1 MASFKMDGLRKILWL
16 LILTPVS
23 MNPLQAQAPDIPVFK
38 QVTHP
43 FMPAI
48 TSQYFFFSQDGQMWF
63 STSQGLTSFDG
74 SDIVYHSP
82 LQLTTQFELSRIW
95 AMVEDKDHN
104 FYIGTSTSLLYFDRK
119 AQKITN
125 ITYTY
130 KDDHTTRDFG
140 IVSMYLDENGLL
152 YAGAGLMGLF
162 IYDPAGQRLEHYNL
176 DASKPDSWRDRTFNT
191 VCSFTS
197 HATDRNKLW
206 VGTYHGIYLFDKKEK
221 KFSQHFMIVSETT
234 HKYNPTLSTDKQR
247 LDLQRMETQGD
258 SLIWFSSWAGG
269 FWKYEVKTGKAYMV
283 FGRDAIYKAKDLYYG
298 YVIAGFLRL
307 STDKF
312 LIGIHSGKT
321 AVYDTRI
328 NKATYFNISGY
339 GYLQEQTRYL
349 SFDGKGNIW
358 MLQKGLLYIAVPE
371 NRRFKSITIPNHS
384 RFSLVAPKLRG
395 MFYDSSSQLYYGC
408 FHGSTGVH
416 VFDRDFVQQKI
427 IPTALINNFYNYG
440 TSIDVRLAKDGS
452 GRYWVLGWKMH
463 VLLQGETKFEPVEK
477 RFPSLAWLGKED
489 RFNDL
494 TVTRAGN
501 ILFRESG
508 GLVYHL
514 NHQTLLLDTIRI
526 PEMKKE
532 GLQIKDASAWYD
544 RNRNLL
550 YLTKG
555 GGIVQ
560 YALGNKKSR
569 MLGKAAL
576 FGNLPHSETVCTPAL
591 DAAGRIWLM
600 IPKYG
605 IRIIDPGSLRCV
617 DSILF
622 GTRGLFR
629 ADFTAMVGGSEHYML
644 FRSQNGVV
652 VYDAKKQQSFL
663 LDRSNGL
670 SSPEIVSFFYCN
682 GYMFIGQ
689 QDRFEYFRLSDLD
702 NYVSTI
708 NPYLSSVKADTAQV
722 FKRTGLEKD
731 SIIRLPYFQN
741 TLSFSFSAA
750 EFLFPERIEYAYK
763 LTPLEDEWHY
773 TNYFNRK
780 IIYSKLPPGKYIFHL
795 RSQVQ
800 GGDWSAKSREYTI
813 TIAAAWWQTI
823 FFRIICALAG
833 VGLLIYG
840 LRRRVNFVRK
850 KEKERSS
857 HEKELLELESKAL
870 RAQMN
875 PHFIFNSLNSIKS
888 LINKNENTTAAIYLT
903 TFSKL
908 IRTLFQ
914 HSDKREVSLY
924 EELETCRLYTE
935 LEKMR
940 FGDKVD
946 FVFEVDQDLDLKDI
960 KVPALVIQPFIEN
973 SIWHGLVPKETGG
986 RVCISVKNKGTTVE
1000 CVVDDDGIGRG
1011 LSENYKAQF
1020 ESTHQSK
1027 GIGLTQSR
1035 LELDKLLNDREDA
1048 IEIIDKKG
1056 PDGSPAGTTVI
1067 LTFSIR

>member
-1 MASFKMDGLRKILWL
+1 MGRLRYILWFL
-16 LILTPVS
+16 LISGSAFL
-23 MNPLQAQAPDIPVFK
+23 NLIRAQAVQVPVFK

-43 FMPAI
+43 FMPTI

-82 LQLTTQFELSRIW
+82 LQLTTQYELSRIW
-95 AMVEDKDHN
+95 AMVEDRDHN
-104 FYIGTSTSLLYFDRK
+104 FYIGTSTCLLYFDRK
-119 AQKITN
+119 AKKITN

-130 KDDHTTRDFG
+130 KDDHITRDVG
-140 IVSMYLDENGLL
+140 IAAMYLDEKGIL
-152 YAGAGLMGLF
+152 YAGAGNRGLF
-162 IYDPAGQRLEHYNL
+162 IYSPAIQKLEHYNL
-176 DASKPDSWRDRTFNT
+176 DSSKIDSWTDRAFNT
-191 VCSFTS
+191 VCSFAS

-206 VGTYHGIYLFDKKEK
+206 VGTYHGIYLFDRKEK
-221 KFSQHFMIVSETT
+221 TFTQNFMIASETT
-234 HKYNPTLSTDKQR
+234 HKYNKILSTDKQS
-247 LDLQRMETQGD
+247 LDVQHMEIQGD
-258 SLIWFSSWAGG
+258 SLIWFNSWTGG
-269 FWKYEVKTGKAYMV
+269 MVKYVVQTGKAYLV
-283 FGRDAIYKAKDLYYG
+283 FGRDALYKAKDLYYG
-298 YVIAGFLRL
+298 YVMAGFLRL
-307 STDKF
+307 SPDKL

-321 AVYDTRI
+321 AVYDTRL
-328 NKATYFNISGY
+328 NQATYFNISGND
-339 GYLQEQTRYL
+339 YLQEQTRYL

-371 NRRFKSITIPNHS
+371 NRRFKSKTIPNHTQ
-384 RFSLVAPKLRG
+384 FSLVAPKLRG

-427 IPTALINNFYNYG
+427 IPTSLINNFYNYG
-440 TSIDVRLAKDGS
+440 TSIDLRLAKDGS
-452 GRYWVLGWKMH
+452 GRLWALGWKMH
-463 VLLQGETKFEPVEK
+463 VLQEGETRFEPVEK
-477 RFPSLAWLGKED
+477 KLPSLAWLGTED

-494 TVTRAGN
+494 TVTADGN
-501 ILFRESG
+501 ILFQESG

-514 NHQTLLLDTIRI
+514 NHQTLRVDTIRI
-526 PEMKKE
+526 PEMKKD
-532 GLQIKDASAWYD
+532 LMHIKDASAWYD

-550 YLTKG
+550 YLTQG

-560 YALGNKKSR
+560 YAIGNKESR
-569 MLGKAAL
+569 VLSREAL
-576 FGNLPHSETVCTPAL
+576 FGNLHRTEAICTPTL

-605 IRIIDPGSLRCV
+605 IRIIDPVSLHCI
-617 DSILF
+617 DSVLF
-622 GTRGLFR
+622 GTKGLFR
-629 ADFTAMVGGSEHYML
+629 ADFTAMVGGSDHYML

-652 VYDAKKQQSFL
+652 IYDAKKQQSFL

-670 SSPEIVSFFYCN
+670 SSPENVSFFYCN
-682 GYMFIGQ
+682 GYLFIGQ
-689 QDRFEYFRLSDLD
+689 QDRFEYFRLSNLD
-702 NYVSTI
+702 NYTSTV

-722 FKRTGLEKD
+722 YVRTGLEND
-731 SIIRLPYFQN
+731 STIKLPYFQS
-741 TLSFSFSAA
+741 TLTFSFSAA

-763 LTPLEDEWHY
+763 LTPLESEWHY

-800 GGDWSAKSREYTI
+800 GGDWSTKSSEYII
-813 TIAAAWWQTI
+813 TISAAWWQTI
-823 FFRIICALAG
+823 FFRILCALAG
-833 VGLLIYG
+833 IGLLIYG
-840 LRRRVNFVRK
+840 VRRRINYVRR

-946 FVFEVDQDLDLKDI
+946 FLFEVDQELDLKDI

-973 SIWHGLVPKETGG
+973 SIWHGLIPKETGG
-986 RVCISVKNKGTTVE
+986 RVFISVKNKGATIE

-1035 LELDKLLNDREDA
+1035 LELDKILNDREDA
-1048 IEIIDKKG
+1048 IEIIDKTG
-1056 PDGSPAGTTVI
+1056 PDGRPAGTTVI